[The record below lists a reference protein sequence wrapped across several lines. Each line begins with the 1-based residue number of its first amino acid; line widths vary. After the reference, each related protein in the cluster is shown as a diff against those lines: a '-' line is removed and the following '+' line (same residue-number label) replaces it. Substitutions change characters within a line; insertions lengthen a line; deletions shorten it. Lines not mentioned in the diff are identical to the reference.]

1 MSGNN
6 KNKKY
11 ESTKIPYRQLELWG
25 RDSDASP
32 KGTAGPVYSGSN
44 DMYYE
49 IEYDD
54 SYPIPGVGKF
64 VLKPQR
70 IKEPE
75 KDEIR
80 ELFSQMRD
88 MARAYSFTY
97 DFSKYFDRRV
107 QQANAVIFYK
117 QGMFMQDFSD
127 NYSKSEQLS
136 KYFPNYQ
143 MMGYSQLRTFFT
155 WRTEVRQGNVTD
167 TSLSYA
173 FLYIYE
179 LLGNIGVKD
188 PQDGL
193 DKLMFFWK
201 AYREYNKS
209 IDKYVLRWLK
219 DYHIYYQLPHSFPE
233 FIKINN
239 LTQYYPGIEETKE
252 YFDLFC
258 AISKYDIRKSIF
270 FTEDNIKLSTDCFY
284 FVMGKLRQIF
294 LENSIDFEQTI
305 FHSTKKMAVWTPFKD
320 AIFYPWVK
328 QKDRRIVLSEKE
340 IYVCS
345 QNKWAFCTTS
355 TIEGGKQFL
364 GYVMKQMEAA
374 LRRAV
379 NYKFRFSVQRDAVT
393 HPVADKLKK
402 AGLSLESIINDAVL
416 EFYREETKTVIKVDL
431 DTLSII
437 RQEALNTQ
445 EKLIVPEQ
453 DDFPCGEAVGK
464 QASPASMAFNL
475 PFAAPQD
482 MPALE
487 KKPDSMYDE
496 WEGLKKILTET
507 EKKALS
513 VLLHREIEIKK
524 FADECGIMLEVL
536 IDGIN
541 EKAMDSIGDNLMNEE
556 FVLYEDYKE
565 QVKEMV
571 G

>member
-1 MSGNN
+1 
-6 KNKKY
+6 
-11 ESTKIPYRQLELWG
+11 
-25 RDSDASP
+25 
-32 KGTAGPVYSGSN
+32 
-44 DMYYE
+44 MYYE

-54 SYPIPGVGKF
+54 SFPIPGVGKF

-70 IKEPE
+70 IEEPE

-80 ELFSQMRD
+80 ELFGQMRD
-88 MARAYSFTY
+88 MARAYHTTY
-97 DFSKYFDRRV
+97 NFSKFFDRRV
-107 QQANAVIFYK
+107 HQANAVIFYK
-117 QGMFMQDFSD
+117 QAMFMRDFSD
-127 NYSKSEQLS
+127 NYSKSEQLLQ
-136 KYFPNYQ
+136 YFPNYQ
-143 MMGYSQLRTFFT
+143 MMGYNQLRTFFT
-155 WRTEVRQGNVTD
+155 WRTEVRKGIVAD

-173 FLYIYE
+173 FIYIYE
-179 LLGNIGVKD
+179 LLGNIGVND

-201 AYREYNKS
+201 AFREFNET

-219 DYHIYYQLPHSFPE
+219 DYHIYYQLPHSFHE
-233 FIKINN
+233 FIKENN
-239 LTQYYPGIEETKE
+239 LSQHYPGISDTME
-252 YFDLFC
+252 YFNLFC
-258 AISKYDIRKSIF
+258 TISKYDIRKSIF
-270 FTEDNIKLSTDCFY
+270 FKDNIKLITDCFY

-305 FHSTKKMAVWTPFKD
+305 FHSTRKMEVWTPFKD
-320 AIFYPWVK
+320 ALFYPWMK
-328 QKDRRIVLSEKE
+328 QKDRRVVLSEKE

-355 TIEGGKQFL
+355 TIESGKQFL
-364 GYVMKQMEAA
+364 GYVMKQMEAD
-374 LRRAV
+374 LRKVV
-379 NYKFRFSVQRDAVT
+379 NYKFRFSANRDAVS
-393 HPVADKLKK
+393 HPAADKLKE
-402 AGLSLESIINDAVL
+402 AGLSLESIINDAVM
-416 EFYREETKTVIKVDL
+416 EFYREETKTIVNVDL

-437 RQEALNTQ
+437 RKEALNTQ

-453 DDFPCGEAVGK
+453 NDFPCGEAVGK
-464 QASPASMAFNL
+464 QALPASMAFNL
-475 PFAAPQD
+475 PFTAPQD

-487 KKPDSMYDE
+487 KEPDSICDE
-496 WEGLKKILTET
+496 WEGLKNILTET

-541 EKAMDSIGDNLMNEE
+541 EKAMDSIGDNLLDEE